1 MLASDTFLPVAVR
14 ENKFMSAVIIW
25 FIGNLVVTGIRNT
38 GAFEIYLGRKLV
50 WSTLGEG
57 RMPNLNDIVTGLG
70 IDVSR

>member
-1 MLASDTFLPVAVR
+1 MLASETLLPVAVR
-14 ENKFMSAVIIW
+14 ENKFMSADIIW
-25 FIGNLVVTGIRNT
+25 FIGNHVVTGCRNT